1 MDARSSARSPARS
14 PARLVGSFLLRVVGA
29 ALSLLLLVAALL
41 GGAWALAH
49 GEWLTG
55 QVLTRLP
62 GVTVV
67 APRGALLGD
76 FEADRIEVSLPREG
90 RLVLVAPR
98 WQGLRFQ
105 VDRGAP
111 WWLGLRAEQL
121 AARLVDVNWVAAPPD
136 PKAPPAQ
143 APTDLRLP
151 VSLTVAALRVDEL
164 RGLTGAQP
172 LTGLSASL
180 RLGPMR
186 HEVRLGQ
193 LAWSGWTL
201 SGLLGV
207 GATQRLPLEVDLQAI
222 GERAA
227 AARPGSVEGKG
238 APDRGELS
246 LRLRGPLDSPDLVS
260 SLRWSPAEGA
270 PQSLDATAALKP
282 FAPWPLAAAQLQL
295 RSLDLSAL
303 AAGLPQT
310 RLTGSVSL
318 RPEAAAALRWQVNV
332 DNPAAGAWDARRLPL
347 ASLQGTWR
355 LDRGQQLKALAD
367 LWQPGAL
374 ELSASLPGDLA
385 DLTNPTNVAGAQNRR
400 GTAASLSIEGPWG
413 GAQPLRLRLRGVS
426 PQALHGAAPA
436 LRLDGVFTLQV
447 EPGANWR
454 ATLGGEV
461 DGLFRSHGAGAAMQ
475 KVSARLRSVV
485 TARDW
490 RVAELLLTQ
499 GAAQARLSEARVQ
512 WGAEEARSSPTW
524 SAQGQLSVTEF
535 DPRVWMPWPA
545 GMAGR
550 NSLSGQ
556 GRFALDSAW
565 LGELSWQMLPSVLAG
580 LPLQAD
586 LSWRSPANARS
597 MSFKVMADVAGNQVR
612 AEGVAPRRAFAAS
625 GPHPADPADSVDLAL
640 AAREASWQAQVAAPQ
655 LKALEPLGP
664 LLGWRQL
671 DGEVQADVR
680 AQGMWPPQ
688 QLQGQV
694 RALSLSVQPLSG
706 PAVTLA
712 SAQGEAAIDLRQPNA
727 PLRMNLQ
734 AQGLKVASVRVE
746 QARLELDGTA
756 AAHRLSLQAAGQV
769 QNGSGSGSGTG
780 SGAVVDASQ
789 AVHLNVALTG
799 AWSELP
805 SVGARGASTSPTLAW
820 KGRLQEAQAR
830 FAAPP
835 ERPPLLQ
842 VQPVDLSWQR
852 GPTGQRLSVQATRL
866 QLMGADVALER
877 LSWSSTD
884 EVDVSARL
892 EPLAVAPWLAR
903 WQPQAGWG
911 GDLLI
916 GGRLRVHHS
925 LVRPWEVDVE
935 LARLSGDL
943 SFSEATVEGSSA
955 QRLGLRDASFVLQA
969 RDGVWTAQQK
979 LDGRVLGLL
988 TGRQQVQAASAS
1000 ALPDGASAVSGELAL
1015 QVSNL
1020 RPLAAWLPAGWR
1032 LGGAV
1037 QAQARWQGT
1046 LAQPRLSGW
1055 VEGSQLGLSQS
1066 ILGVHLTDGR
1076 VRLELEGD
1084 RVSLVRLEALDGGKG
1099 SLCMQGE
1106 MQLTTPL
1113 QARLSAQAERFAALQ
1128 RVDRRIVLSG
1138 DAAATLAELRLEV
1151 RGRVKVDEGL
1161 IDISRSSAPTLGDD
1175 VSVRR
1180 RGAAV
1185 VEQGGVAAPGAGG
1198 NGQATGQATAQSKG
1212 RAGRPAP
1219 THQIDAQIALD
1230 LGNRLR
1236 LMGHGLDGML
1246 VGQLSLTTP
1255 QNKPAIHGSVRVDK
1269 GTFAAYGQKLDIQR
1283 SNITFTGLVENPRL
1297 DILAM
1302 RPQSPAAQDS
1312 DVKVGVRITGS
1323 AQDPRVRLYSEPS
1336 LSETEQLSWLV
1347 LGRGPS
1353 GLGGADIG
1361 LLQSAAVALLSG
1373 DGNNAG
1379 PTDRIIALLG
1389 LDDLSVRQTDG
1400 AVRDTVVNVGKQIS
1414 RFWYV
1419 GYERNLSATGGNWQ
1433 LIYSLARRFKLR
1445 AQAGED
1451 NAVDLIWQWRWD

>member
-121 AARLVDVNWVAAPPD
+121 AARRVDVNWVAAPPD

-143 APTDLRLP
+143 VPTDLRLP

-164 RGLTGAQP
+164 RGLTGTQP

-207 GATQRLPLEVDLQAI
+207 GATQRLPLEVDLQAV

-310 RLTGSVSL
+310 RLTGAVSL
-318 RPEAAAALRWQVNV
+318 RPEAAAALRWQVNL

-461 DGLFRSHGAGAAMQ
+461 DGLFRARGAGAAMQ

-512 WGAEEARSSPTW
+512 WGGEEARSSPTW

-655 LKALEPLGP
+655 LKALSPLGP

-842 VQPVDLSWQR
+842 VQPMDLSWQR
-852 GPTGQRLSVQATRL
+852 GPTGQRLNVQATRL

-1032 LGGAV
+1032 LSGAV

-1076 VRLELEGD
+1076 VRLEIEGD

-1099 SLCMQGE
+1099 SLRMQGE